1 MPLEK
6 PLLVSQLFLAA
17 LGTQRFLHYGDRLPL
32 DSPLLVVSN
41 HRSFLDAPLLMVAL
55 NRSVRFA
62 CHHYMSRVPVMREFV
77 EQLGC
82 LTLEAPGRRQRSFFQ
97 KATQLLQARQSV
109 GIFPE
114 GTPSMIQA
122 GAPHKVGEFQ
132 RGFVHLALRATVPD
146 LAILPIA
153 IASNQETC
161 RPVAPLKLLSLF
173 DPSEPLFKQN
183 GWHPMVLY
191 QRVNVLIGSPH
202 WISQAERQAYQ
213 GKGAKSLV
221 DELTHSCRIEIEHLL
236 RQGYF

>member
-1 MPLEK
+1 
-6 PLLVSQLFLAA
+6 
-17 LGTQRFLHYGDRLPL
+17 
-32 DSPLLVVSN
+32 
-41 HRSFLDAPLLMVAL
+41 MVAL